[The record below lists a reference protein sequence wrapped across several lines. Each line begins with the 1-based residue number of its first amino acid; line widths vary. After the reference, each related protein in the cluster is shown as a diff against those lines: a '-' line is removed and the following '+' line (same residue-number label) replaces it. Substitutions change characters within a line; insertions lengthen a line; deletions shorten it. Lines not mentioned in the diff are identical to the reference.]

1 MYQLTDF
8 AHFPPALI
16 QSEGSKNELHLQLT
30 SVRTG
35 GAVRVYPRSKK
46 EPLDEAV
53 FFLDPYV
60 SVALNTTLF
69 KSRDA
74 YKPTAARYQIR
85 ADQLTFSNSSSVDY
99 VHIRG
104 IPAGDHVLSVVTAP
118 ANPFVISSLSHV
130 VVF

>member
-1 MYQLTDF
+1 M
-8 AHFPPALI
+8 
-16 QSEGSKNELHLQLT
+16 HLQLT
-30 SVRTG
+30 NVRQN

-53 FFLDPYV
+53 FYLDPHMH
-60 SVALNTTLF
+60 VAQNTTLF
-69 KSRDA
+69 KTRDM

-85 ADQLTFSNSSSVDY
+85 ANQLTFSNTSSVDY

-104 IPAGDHVLSVVTAP
+104 IPAGDHVLTIMSAP
-118 ANPFVISSLSHV
+118 LNPFSISTLSHV